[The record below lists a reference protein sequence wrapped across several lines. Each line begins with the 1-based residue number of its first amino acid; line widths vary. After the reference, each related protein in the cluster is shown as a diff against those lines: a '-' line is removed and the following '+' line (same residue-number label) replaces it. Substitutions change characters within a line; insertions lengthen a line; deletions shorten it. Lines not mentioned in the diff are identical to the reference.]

1 MVGCINRFIRVAAG
15 GRNGGVMPTIGFATI
30 GQTPRDDL
38 VPYLASQLGKP
49 VDLLEGGVLD
59 DLSPEEMASLDRGG
73 RGLHMVTRLRD
84 GGSARLSYE
93 LAVPRM
99 QRVVDDLVTKGA
111 DVVVILCGADWSAVT
126 ASVPVVNPGK
136 LFPNVIQAL
145 GAGSKV
151 GVVKPSAGQ
160 VEHTVRQYDA
170 LGLDVAVTSAFPYDA
185 QACEAARE
193 AARFLRSEGAEM
205 VWMTCVG
212 MGDDMRAAV
221 RGELDVPIILA
232 RSLLARVIGE
242 LVA

>member
-1 MVGCINRFIRVAAG
+1 MQ
-15 GRNGGVMPTIGFATI
+15 TIGFATI

-38 VPYLASQLGKP
+38 VPYLIEQLGTP
-49 VDLLEGGVLD
+49 VRVLQRGVLD
-59 DLSPEEMASLDRGG
+59 NLEADEMASLDRGSE
-73 RGLHMVTRLRD
+73 GLHMVTRLRA

-99 QRVVDDLVTKGA
+99 QHQVDALVRDGA
-111 DVVVILCGADWSAVT
+111 DLVVILCGADWSAIR
-126 ASVPVVNPGK
+126 APVPVVNPGK

-160 VEHTVRQYDA
+160 VDSTLRQYAA
-170 LGLDVAVTSAFPYDA
+170 LGLDVYVTSAFPYDA
-185 QACEAARE
+185 NAIEAAKA
-193 AARFLRSEGAEM
+193 AARDVKEAGCSM

-212 MGDDMRAAV
+212 MGEDMRAAV
-221 RGELDVPIILA
+221 RETVNAPIILA
-232 RSLLARVIGE
+232 RSLLARSIGE